1 MPHPELDLI
10 RQRYSYACGYC
21 GITEVSTGGML
32 TLDHYRPL
40 SAGGDDSL
48 DNLVYACVRCNQYK
62 HTYWPTDDEL
72 ARGLHVLHPLYDILS
87 THYRL
92 DLESG
97 LLEPLSETGRFHI
110 TLLRLNRPQ
119 LVKYRLALQIREAFE
134 SRLNLLERQIL
145 ELHQTIRLQEHYIAA
160 LQDQLGKAEQP

>member
-1 MPHPELDLI
+1 MPRPELDLI

-62 HTYWPTDDEL
+62 HTYWPTDDTLGLDAFRREGEL
-72 ARGLHVLHPLYDILS
+72 AQPLAGEGEDRVGNRRANR
-87 THYRL
+87 TN
-92 DLESG
+92 
-97 LLEPLSETGRFHI
+97 GRFTHAS
-110 TLLRLNRPQ
+110 
-119 LVKYRLALQIREAFE
+119 RLAVP
-134 SRLNLLERQIL
+134 RL
-145 ELHQTIRLQEHYIAA
+145 
-160 LQDQLGKAEQP
+160 